1 MRGNDGEIL
10 CPRIWRGTLRHPCAL
25 NMELKEIVPKM
36 LAELGLAPWLNE
48 GDGSS
53 IQGEK
58 TKDRGVIGTDIMGGF
73 VWSLGDGF

>member
-1 MRGNDGEIL
+1 
-10 CPRIWRGTLRHPCAL
+10 
-25 NMELKEIVPKM
+25 MELKEIVPKV

-48 GDGSS
+48 GDGFS

-58 TKDRGVIGTDIMGGF
+58 TKDRGVIRTDIMGGF

>member
-1 MRGNDGEIL
+1 
-10 CPRIWRGTLRHPCAL
+10 
-25 NMELKEIVPKM
+25 MELKEIVPKM